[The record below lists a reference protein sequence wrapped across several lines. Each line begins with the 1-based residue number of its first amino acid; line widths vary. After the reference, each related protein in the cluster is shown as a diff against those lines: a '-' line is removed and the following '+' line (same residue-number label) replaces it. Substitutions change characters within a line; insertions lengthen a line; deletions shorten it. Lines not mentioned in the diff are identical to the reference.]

1 MGATMEFDYESERL
15 DPSIAWYERRSGV
28 SRRWF
33 YAMQATQLV
42 ASTLVTALAA
52 WPAELVPR
60 PLLAAVS
67 AAAALAAGCIGLFG
81 WQQHWIRYRAT
92 AETLKREKYLYRS
105 NAGAYAN
112 APGMAL
118 LAERCEA
125 VESSENTTWSTAM
138 ERAGKAAESG
148 A

>member
-1 MGATMEFDYESERL
+1 MEFDYESERL
-15 DPSIAWYERRSGV
+15 DPSITWYDRRAGV

-33 YAMQATQLV
+33 YLMQAIQLV

-52 WPAELVPR
+52 WSAEAVPR

-67 AAAALAAGCIGLFG
+67 AVAALAAGCVGLFG
-81 WQQHWIRYRAT
+81 WQQHWLRYRAA
-92 AETLKREKYLYRS
+92 AESLKREKYLHRS
-105 NAGAYAN
+105 QAGPYAN

-118 LAERCEA
+118 LAERCEN
-125 VESSENTTWSTAM
+125 VVSSENATWSTTM
-138 ERAGKAAESG
+138 ERAGKPAETG